1 MMNKDHKITFRT
13 REEIIS
19 DIRDLISKPGYI
31 YSLCLILFED
41 FHMSLEK
48 LGTINYRERL
58 SVKEATF
65 ILGYLIQSKI
75 DCTYPESVES
85 LKQNKELTYKLLR
98 ELHDTFLYPQRE
110 MIQEMFS
117 NQQMGRSPE
126 PTFSKFDFF
135 TKDGSMQEAI
145 FYSGD
150 GVYDFQYLE
159 YLPLK
164 YRYDEDWLEKNR
176 GYSFKQIIS
185 ITQSIKQ
192 IQQEKANKVGLID
205 LRDYEFR
212 KTLKKDIKGKNKDKK
227 LEEIL
232 TRMEF
237 MQFYSLFPSVPD
249 DSGLSASEKEE
260 LWKSSWNVFYDNLL
274 DLFILDSGR
283 LSKTEGIENYLLNFG
298 LGHKERNENFKTIG
312 DFNII
317 NSRPIIQLSDGKW
330 FLPVFYLLAE
340 AVYESPYY
348 WMCED
353 NEYKS
358 KALHNRGTVGE
369 EIVCDLLRPVFGCEN
384 VFSSVKIKK
393 TKEKTVT
400 DIDVLCLLGNKALCV
415 QVKSKKMTIAARRG
429 EVNALVRDFKGA
441 FQNAYE
447 QGLTCRDY
455 LKSKEC
461 IFLDEN
467 GNKLTIP
474 EYINDVYILCVTTEN
489 YPAIPYCSFVLLD
502 KKETYPNPLFLSV
515 FDLELLA
522 HYLNKPYDFLYYIR
536 QRTNLMD
543 YFWADEEIVFLGY
556 HLLHKLWRDP
566 KYNRMSLDTDFGSAI
581 DRNYY
586 PYKLGLLEKLP
597 SETDDIANSWRN
609 PEFEQLCNEISSK
622 SIPGAI
628 DIVFALFDLS
638 GESRNDLL
646 KYIKE
651 TKQKTHDDIGVHSFA
666 MPVDKQLGISF
677 ISSNSMSKGDLESR
691 TTVYAHIRKYISKAD
706 IWIGLGSYLHSPNI
720 VDCIYYDSNPWE
732 YNEQDEQAC
741 SDFRKRHNTKFL
753 SINRHK
759 KIGRND
765 PCPCG
770 SGLKYKKCCGK

>member
-1 MMNKDHKITFRT
+1 MKNNQEVIFRT
-13 REEIIS
+13 RQEIIS
-19 DIRDLISKPGYI
+19 DIKALIRQPGYI

-41 FHMSLEK
+41 FHVSLEK

-58 SVKEATF
+58 SVKEGAF
-65 ILGYLIQSKI
+65 ILGYLVQNII

-85 LKQNKELTYKLLR
+85 LIQNKKLTYKLLR
-98 ELHDTFLYPQRE
+98 ELHNTFLYPQRE
-110 MIQEMFS
+110 MIQDLLS
-117 NQQMGRSPE
+117 RQQKGICSE
-126 PTFSKFDFF
+126 PSFSKFDFF

-145 FYSGD
+145 FNSGD

-164 YRYDEDWLEKNR
+164 YRYDEEWLRENR
-176 GYSFKQIIS
+176 GYIFKQVIS
-185 ITQSIKQ
+185 ITQSIKK
-192 IQQEKANKVGLID
+192 IQQDKANNVGLID
-205 LRDYEFR
+205 LRDYELQ
-212 KTLKKDIKGKNKDKK
+212 KTLKKDIKGKNKNKK

-237 MQFYSLFPSVPD
+237 VQFYSLFPSIPD
-249 DSGLSASEKEE
+249 DSALSVPEKEE
-260 LWKSSWNVFYDNLL
+260 LWKSLWNVFYDNLL
-274 DLFILDSGR
+274 DLFILDSDR
-283 LSKTEGIENYLLNFG
+283 LSKIEGIDNYLFNFG
-298 LGHKERNENFKTIG
+298 LGLTECNESFKTIG

-317 NSRPIIQLSDGKW
+317 NSKPIIQLSNGKW
-330 FLPVFYLLAE
+330 FLPIFYLLTE

-358 KALHNRGTVGE
+358 KALHNRGKVGE
-369 EIVCDLLRPVFGCEN
+369 EIVCDLLRPVFGTNN
-384 VFSSVKIKK
+384 VFPSVKIKK
-393 TKEKTVT
+393 NKEKTIT
-400 DIDVLCLLGNKALCV
+400 DIDVLCLLGDKALCV
-415 QVKSKKMTIAARRG
+415 QVKSKKMTLAARRG
-429 EVNALVRDFKGA
+429 DVDALVRDFKGA

-461 IFLDEN
+461 IFLDES

-474 EYINDVYILCVTTEN
+474 EYINDVYILGVTTEN

-502 KKETYPNPLFLSV
+502 KNETNPNPLFLSV

-522 HYLNKPYDFLYYIR
+522 HYLKKPYDLLYYIK
-536 QRTNLMD
+536 QRTTLMD
-543 YFWADEEIVFLGY
+543 YFWADEEIIFLGY

-566 KYNRMSLDTDFGSAI
+566 EYHWKSLDSDFGSAI

-586 PYKLGLLEKLP
+586 PYKLGLLNKLP
-597 SETDDIANSWRN
+597 IETDGIANAWHN
-609 PEFEQLCNEISSK
+609 AEFEQLCNELISQN
-622 SIPGAI
+622 IPGAI
-628 DIVFALFDLS
+628 DIIFALLDLD
-638 GESRNDLL
+638 GKSRNNLL
-646 KYIKE
+646 KFIKQ
-651 TKQKTHDDIGVHSFA
+651 TKQKTQEDRGVHSFA
-666 MPVDKQLGISF
+666 MPADRQFGISF
-677 ISSNSMSKGDLESR
+677 VSINTMSKDDLEIHTSA
-691 TTVYAHIRKYISKAD
+691 YAHIRKYISRAD
-706 IWIGLGSYLHSPNI
+706 RWLGLGSYPASHNI
-720 VDCIYYDSNPWE
+720 IDCFYYDASTWE
-732 YNEQDEQAC
+732 YNEEDEQLCAN
-741 SDFRKRHNTKFL
+741 FRDKHSTKFL

>member
-1 MMNKDHKITFRT
+1 MTNNQDIQFRT
-13 REEIIS
+13 RDEVIS
-19 DIRDLISKPGYI
+19 DLITLIKQPGYI

-58 SVKEATF
+58 SVKEAAF
-65 ILGYLIQSKI
+65 ILGYLTQNKI

-85 LKQNKELTYKLLR
+85 LIQNKELTYKLLR
-98 ELHDTFLYPQRE
+98 ELHNTFLYPQRE
-110 MIQEMFS
+110 MIQDMFS
-117 NQQMGRSPE
+117 NQQMGICSE
-126 PTFSKFDFF
+126 PTFSKFEFF

-176 GYSFKQIIS
+176 GYVFKQVIS
-185 ITQSIKQ
+185 ITQSIKR
-192 IQQEKANKVGLID
+192 IQQEKANNVGLID
-205 LRDYEFR
+205 LRDYELQ
-212 KTLKKDIKGKNKDKK
+212 KKLKKDIKGKDKDKK

-237 MQFYSLFPSVPD
+237 MQFYSLFPPVPD
-249 DSGLSASEKEE
+249 DSKLSVSEKEE
-260 LWKSSWNVFYDNLL
+260 LWRSFWNVFYDNLL
-274 DLFILDSGR
+274 DLFILDSDC
-283 LSKTEGIENYLLNFG
+283 LSKKEGIDNYLLNFG
-298 LGHKERNENFKTIG
+298 LGGKGENENYKTIG

-317 NSRPIIQLSDGKW
+317 NSKPIIKLSNGKW

-353 NEYKS
+353 DEYKS
-358 KALHNRGTVGE
+358 KALHNRGKVGE
-369 EIVCDLLRPVFGCEN
+369 EIVCDLLRPVFGPN
-384 VFSSVKIKK
+384 HVFPSVKIKK

-447 QGLTCRDY
+447 QGLMCRDY

-502 KKETYPNPLFLSV
+502 QKETNPNPLFLSV

-522 HYLNKPYDFLYYIR
+522 HYLNKPYDFLYYIK
-536 QRTNLMD
+536 QRTILMD
-543 YFWADEEIVFLGY
+543 YFWADEEIIFLGY

-566 KYNRMSLDTDFGSAI
+566 KYDRISLDTDFGSAI

-586 PYKLGLLEKLP
+586 PYKLGLLDKL
-597 SETDDIANSWRN
+597 SVETDGIANAWHN
-609 PEFEQLCNEISSK
+609 DEFEQLCNELIFQNV
-622 SIPGAI
+622 PGAI
-628 DIVFALFDLS
+628 DIIFVLLDLD
-638 GESRNDLL
+638 GKSRDNLL
-646 KYIKE
+646 KYIKL
-651 TKQKTHDDIGVHSFA
+651 TKQKTQEDGGVHSFT
-666 MPVDKQLGISF
+666 MPANRQLGISF
-677 ISSNSMSKGDLESR
+677 VSINTMSKDDLETQTS
-691 TTVYAHIRKYISKAD
+691 VYAHIRKYINRAD
-706 IWIGLGSYLHSPNI
+706 SWLGLGSYPSSSRI
-720 VDCIYYDSNPWE
+720 IDCFYYDVSPWE
-732 YNEQDEQAC
+732 HNEEDEQAC
-741 SDFRKRHNTKFL
+741 ADFRNRHNTKFL

-770 SGLKYKKCCGK
+770 SGLKYKKCCGR

>member
-1 MMNKDHKITFRT
+1 MTNNQDIQFRT
-13 REEIIS
+13 KDEVIS
-19 DIRDLISKPGYI
+19 DLITLIKQPGYI
-31 YSLCLILFED
+31 YSLCLVLFED
-41 FHMSLEK
+41 FHISLEK
-48 LGTINYRERL
+48 LGTVNYRERL
-58 SVKEATF
+58 SVKEAAF
-65 ILGYLIQSKI
+65 ILGYLTQNKI

-85 LKQNKELTYKLLR
+85 LIQNKELTYKLLR
-98 ELHDTFLYPQRE
+98 ELHNTFLYPQRE
-110 MIQEMFS
+110 MIQDMFS
-117 NQQMGRSPE
+117 NQQMGICSE
-126 PTFSKFDFF
+126 PTFSKFEFF

-164 YRYDEDWLEKNR
+164 YRYDEEWLEKNR
-176 GYSFKQIIS
+176 GYIFKQVIS
-185 ITQSIKQ
+185 ITQLIKQ

-205 LRDYEFR
+205 LRDHEFR
-212 KTLKKDIKGKNKDKK
+212 ETLKKDIKGKNKDKK

-249 DSGLSASEKEE
+249 DSGLSAPEKKE

-317 NSRPIIQLSDGKW
+317 NSKPIIQLSDGKW

-353 NEYKS
+353 DEYKS
-358 KALHNRGTVGE
+358 KALHNRGKVGE
-369 EIVCDLLRPVFGCEN
+369 EIVCDLLRPVFGHNN
-384 VFSSVKIKK
+384 VLPSVKIKK

-400 DIDVLCLLGNKALCV
+400 DIDILCLLGNKALCV

-429 EVNALVRDFKGA
+429 EVDALVRDFKGA

-502 KKETYPNPLFLSV
+502 KKETNPNPLFLSV

-522 HYLNKPYDFLYYIR
+522 HYLNKPYDFLYYIK

-543 YFWADEEIVFLGY
+543 YFGADEEIVFLGY

-566 KYNRMSLDTDFGSAI
+566 KYDRMSLDTDFGSAI

-586 PYKLGLLEKLP
+586 PYKLGLLERLP
-597 SETDDIANSWRN
+597 SETDGIANSWRN
-609 PEFEQLCNEISSK
+609 PEFEQLCDVIRSQN
-622 SIPGAI
+622 IPEAI
-628 DIVFALFDLS
+628 DILFALFDLS
-638 GESRNDLL
+638 GESIDDLL
-646 KYIKE
+646 QFIKK
-651 TKQKTHDDIGVHSFA
+651 TKQKTHDDNGVHSFA
-666 MPVDKQLGISF
+666 MPIDKQLGISF
-677 ISSNSMSKGDLESR
+677 VSSNSMSKSDLEDR

-706 IWIGLGSYLHSPNI
+706 KWIGLGSYLLSPNI
-720 VDCIYYDSNPWE
+720 VDCIYYDSNPWK
-732 YNEQDEQAC
+732 YNEEDEQAC
-741 SDFRKRHNTKFL
+741 ANFRNRHNTKLF

-770 SGLKYKKCCGK
+770 SGLKYKKCCSK

>member
-1 MMNKDHKITFRT
+1 MKNKQEVIYRT
-13 REEIIS
+13 RQEIIS
-19 DIRDLISKPGYI
+19 DIKALIRQPGYI

-58 SVKEATF
+58 SVKEAAF
-65 ILGYLIQSKI
+65 ILGYLVQNKI
-75 DCTYPESVES
+75 DCTYPDSVES
-85 LKQNKELTYKLLR
+85 LIQKKELTYKLLG
-98 ELHDTFLYPQRE
+98 ELHNTFLYPQRE
-110 MIQEMFS
+110 IIQDLLPS
-117 NQQMGRSPE
+117 QQKGICSE
-126 PTFSKFDFF
+126 PSFSKFDFF

-164 YRYDEDWLEKNR
+164 YQYDEEWLRENR
-176 GYSFKQIIS
+176 GYIFEQVIS
-185 ITQSIKQ
+185 ITQSIKK
-192 IQQEKANKVGLID
+192 IQQEKANNVGLID
-205 LRDYEFR
+205 LRDYELQ

-237 MQFYSLFPSVPD
+237 LQFYSLFPSVPD
-249 DSGLSASEKEE
+249 DLELSVPEKEE

-274 DLFILDSGR
+274 DLFILDSDR
-283 LSKTEGIENYLLNFG
+283 LSKIEGIDNYLLNFG
-298 LGHKERNENFKTIG
+298 LVLTECNDSFKTIG
-312 DFNII
+312 DFNIV
-317 NSRPIIQLSDGKW
+317 NSKPIIQLSNGKW
-330 FLPVFYLLAE
+330 FLPIFYLLAE

-358 KALHNRGTVGE
+358 KALHNRGKVGE
-369 EIVCDLLRPVFGCEN
+369 EIVCDLLRPVFGYNN
-384 VFSSVKIKK
+384 VFPSVKIKK

-400 DIDVLCLLGNKALCV
+400 DIDVLCIIGNKALCV
-415 QVKSKKMTIAARRG
+415 QVKSKKMTISARKG

-467 GNKLTIP
+467 GNKLTVP
-474 EYINDVYILCVTTEN
+474 EYVNDVYILGVTTEN
-489 YPAIPYCSFVLLD
+489 YPAIPYCSFILLD
-502 KKETYPNPLFLSV
+502 KKETNPNPLFLSV

-522 HYLNKPYDFLYYIR
+522 HYLKKPFDFMYYIR
-536 QRTNLMD
+536 QRSLLMD

-556 HLLHKLWRDP
+556 HLLHKLWKDP
-566 KYNRMSLDTDFGSAI
+566 EYHWKSLDTDFGSAI

-586 PYKLGLLEKLP
+586 PYKLGLLDKLP
-597 SETDDIANSWRN
+597 SETDGIANAWHN
-609 PEFEQLCNEISSK
+609 AEFERLCNDIISQN
-622 SIPGAI
+622 IPGAI
-628 DIVFALFDLS
+628 DIIFALLDLD
-638 GESRNDLL
+638 GKSRDNLL
-646 KYIKE
+646 KFIKQ
-651 TKQKTHDDIGVHSFA
+651 TKKKTQEDRGVHSFA
-666 MPVDKQLGISF
+666 MPIDRQFGISY
-677 ISSNSMSKGDLESR
+677 ISINTMSEDDLESR
-691 TTVYAHIRKYISKAD
+691 TSVYAHIRKYISKANS
-706 IWIGLGSYLHSPNI
+706 WLGLGSYPFSPHI
-720 VDCIYYDSNPWE
+720 IDCFYYYTNPWE
-732 YNEQDEQAC
+732 YNEEDEQAC
-741 SDFRKRHNTKFL
+741 ADFRGRHNTKIR
-753 SINRHK
+753 SINRYQR
-759 KIGRND
+759 IGRND

-770 SGLKYKKCCGK
+770 SGLKHKKCCGK

>member
-1 MMNKDHKITFRT
+1 MNKAQKITFRT
-13 REEIIS
+13 REDIIS
-19 DIRDLISKPGYI
+19 DIRDLISKQGYI

-41 FHMSLEK
+41 FHIPLEK

-58 SVKEATF
+58 SVKEAAF
-65 ILGYLIQSKI
+65 ILGYLIQNKI

-85 LKQNKELTYKLLR
+85 LIQNKELTYKLLK
-98 ELHDTFLYPQRE
+98 ELHNTFLYPQRE
-110 MIQEMFS
+110 MIQDMLS
-117 NQQMGRSPE
+117 SQQMGKCPE
-126 PTFSKFDFF
+126 PTFSKFEFF

-164 YRYDEDWLEKNR
+164 YRYDEGWLEKNR
-176 GYSFKQIIS
+176 GYIFKQVIS
-185 ITQSIKQ
+185 ITQSIKR
-192 IQQEKANKVGLID
+192 IQQEKANNVGLID
-205 LRDYEFR
+205 LRDYELR
-212 KTLKKDIKGKNKDKK
+212 KTLKKDIKGKGKDKK

-237 MQFYSLFPSVPD
+237 MQFYSLFPPVPD
-249 DSGLSASEKEE
+249 DYGLSVPEKEE

-274 DLFILDSGR
+274 DLFILDSDR
-283 LSKTEGIENYLLNFG
+283 LSKMEGIENYLLNFG
-298 LGHKERNENFKTIG
+298 SGHKERNENFKTIG

-317 NSRPIIQLSDGKW
+317 NSRPIIQLPDGKW

-353 NEYKS
+353 DEYKS
-358 KALHNRGTVGE
+358 KALHNRGKVGE
-369 EIVCDLLRPVFGCEN
+369 EIVSDLLRPVFGSDN
-384 VFSSVKIKK
+384 VFPSVKIKK

-429 EVNALVRDFKGA
+429 EVDALVRDFKGA

-467 GNKLTIP
+467 GNKLTFP

-502 KKETYPNPLFLSV
+502 KKETNPNPLFLSV

-522 HYLNKPYDFLYYIR
+522 HYLIKPCDFLYYIK
-536 QRTNLMD
+536 QRTILMD
-543 YFWADEEIVFLGY
+543 YFWADEEIIFLGY

-566 KYNRMSLDTDFGSAI
+566 KYDRMSLDTDFGSAI

-586 PYKLGLLEKLP
+586 PYKLGLLDKL
-597 SETDDIANSWRN
+597 SIDTDGIANAWHN
-609 PEFEQLCNEISSK
+609 AEFEQLCDEISSQN
-622 SIPGAI
+622 IPGAI

-638 GESRNDLL
+638 GESRDDLL
-646 KYIKE
+646 KYIKKA
-651 TKQKTHDDIGVHSFA
+651 KQKTHDDIGIHSFA
-666 MPVDKQLGISF
+666 MPIDKQLGISF
-677 ISSNSMSKGDLESR
+677 VSSNSMSKEDLEGR
-691 TTVYAHIRKYISKAD
+691 TTAYAHIRKYISKAD
-706 IWIGLGSYLHSPNI
+706 KWIGLGSYLYSPNI

-732 YNEQDEQAC
+732 YNEQDEEIC
-741 SDFRKRHNTKFL
+741 SEFKQRHSTTICSLNSNKRKV
-753 SINRHK
+753 
-759 KIGRND
+759 GRND
-765 PCPCG
+765 LCPCG
-770 SGLKYKKCCGK
+770 SGKKYKKCCGR

>member
-1 MMNKDHKITFRT
+1 MMNKEQEISFRS

-58 SVKEATF
+58 SVKEAAF
-65 ILGYLIQSKI
+65 ILGYLIQNKI

-85 LKQNKELTYKLLR
+85 LIQNKELTYKLLR
-98 ELHDTFLYPQRE
+98 ELHNTFLYPQRE
-110 MIQEMFS
+110 MIQDMLS
-117 NQQMGRSPE
+117 SQQMGKCPE
-126 PTFSKFDFF
+126 TTFSKFEFF
-135 TKDGSMQEAI
+135 TKDGSMQETI

-164 YRYDEDWLEKNR
+164 YRYDEEWLEKNR
-176 GYSFKQIIS
+176 GYIFKQVIS
-185 ITQSIKQ
+185 ITQLIKQ
-192 IQQEKANKVGLID
+192 IQQEKANNVGLID
-205 LRDYEFR
+205 LRDYELR
-212 KTLKKDIKGKNKDKK
+212 KTLKKDIKGKDKDKK

-237 MQFYSLFPSVPD
+237 MQFYSLFPPVSD
-249 DSGLSASEKEE
+249 DSGLSVPEKEE

-274 DLFILDSGR
+274 DLFILDSDR
-283 LSKTEGIENYLLNFG
+283 LSKIEGIDNYLQNFG
-298 LGHKERNENFKTIG
+298 SGHKERNENFKTIG

-317 NSRPIIQLSDGKW
+317 NSRPIFQLSDGKW

-353 NEYKS
+353 DEYKS
-358 KALHNRGTVGE
+358 KALHNRGKVGE
-369 EIVCDLLRPVFGCEN
+369 EIVCDLLRPVFGSDN
-384 VFSSVKIKK
+384 VFPSVKIKK

-467 GNKLTIP
+467 GDKLTIP

-502 KKETYPNPLFLSV
+502 KKETNPNPLFLSV

-522 HYLNKPYDFLYYIR
+522 HYLIKPCDFLYYIK
-536 QRTNLMD
+536 QRTILMD
-543 YFWADEEIVFLGY
+543 YFRADEEIIFLGY
-556 HLLHKLWRDP
+556 HLLHKLWKDP
-566 KYNRMSLDTDFGSAI
+566 KCDRMSLDTDFGSAI

-597 SETDDIANSWRN
+597 SETDGIANSWRN
-609 PEFEQLCNEISSK
+609 PEFEQLCDELISQNV
-622 SIPGAI
+622 PEAI

-638 GESRNDLL
+638 GESRDDLL
-646 KYIKE
+646 KYIKK

-666 MPVDKQLGISF
+666 MPIDKQLGISF
-677 ISSNSMSKGDLESR
+677 VSSNSMSKEDLEGR
-691 TTVYAHIRKYISKAD
+691 TMAYAHIRKYISKAD
-706 IWIGLGSYLHSPNI
+706 KWIGLGSYLYSPNI

-732 YNEQDEQAC
+732 YNKEDEQAC
-741 SDFRKRHNTKFL
+741 ANFRDRHNTKLF

-770 SGLKYKKCCGK
+770 SGKKYKKCCGR